1 MQDITNFR
9 HEQYA
14 DNVDIWIQI
23 DDILKGERAIKH
35 KGQLYLPKPNPDD
48 DSTEN
53 DKRYKQY
60 LQRALFFNA
69 TAKTVSALVGAVYRK
84 KPVVELPDSI
94 EYAKYNIDGNGV
106 GIGQQSQRVT
116 REVLAKGRS
125 GILVDFPRVE
135 GEITIERARRENL
148 QPYSIV
154 YDAKNIVNWLT
165 ERVGAITKLKTIVLA
180 EQVESITSIFTSEMI
195 SQFRVLHLDDD
206 GLYVQYVYQIDEQ
219 NRITEPETIY
229 PLDANGN
236 RLTEIPFVFVGSENN
251 DYTVDESPIYDLSNV
266 NLSHYRNSADNE
278 ESSFIHGQP
287 SLFLYVANGAAV
299 TEANPNGISVGA
311 RAANVLGQDD
321 RAELLQAGENNLPRE
336 NMRDKEQMMIMLGAR
351 LITPSQQETAEAARI
366 KHSGDNSVL
375 GIIVK
380 NVDNAYAKVI
390 EWLQLFQTGIE
401 EEFLF
406 QVNNDFFFEKMTAQ
420 DRQAW
425 IADVLQGAVS
435 LKDYRT
441 ALREA
446 GHIADDRT
454 DDEIDGDIN
463 DTAPTSII

>member
-94 EYAKYNIDGNGV
+94 DYAVYNIDGNGV

-116 REVLAKGRS
+116 REVLSKGRS

-219 NRITEPETIY
+219 NRISEPETIY

-380 NVDNAYAKVI
+380 NVDNAYSKVI

-401 EEFLF
+401 EDFLF

>member
-14 DNVDIWIQI
+14 DNIDIWVQV
-23 DDILKGERAIKH
+23 DDILKGERAIKS

-94 EYAKYNIDGNGV
+94 DYAKYNIDGNGV

-116 REVLAKGRS
+116 REVLSKGRS

-135 GEITIERARRENL
+135 GEITVERARRENL

-195 SQFRVLHLDDD
+195 SQFRVLHLDND

-219 NRITEPETIY
+219 NRISEPETII

-287 SLFLYVANGAAV
+287 SLFLYVANGASV